1 MTNVTDWDAL
11 PCFNSSSEDPEAYTR
26 MGCYRVALLTFAAAI
41 GPFVFFNV
49 QKTKYLQLFT
59 TGMRW
64 LGMFFFN
71 CMDLGCLGHF
81 QVWLGMLQSRSRS
94 ASMKELNE

>member
-64 LGMFFFN
+64 LGMFF
-71 CMDLGCLGHF
+71 LI
-81 QVWLGMLQSRSRS
+81 VWTWDALAIFKCG
-94 ASMKELNE
+94 